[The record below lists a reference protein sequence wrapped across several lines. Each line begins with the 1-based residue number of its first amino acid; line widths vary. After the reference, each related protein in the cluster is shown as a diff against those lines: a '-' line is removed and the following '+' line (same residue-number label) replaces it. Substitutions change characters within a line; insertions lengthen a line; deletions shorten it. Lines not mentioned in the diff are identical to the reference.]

1 MVVLS
6 SVLGLGYILKFS
18 SFLYVSKKKKKKLS
32 ESLQTVFQKN
42 SSESISQAKAG
53 RLEPTLLNH
62 LHNYYCSLCPN
73 HLCRDPYYQV

>member
-18 SFLYVSKKKKKKLS
+18 SFLYVSKKKKKLS

-42 SSESISQAKAG
+42 SSESISQAKTG
-53 RLEPTLLNH
+53 RLEQILLKH